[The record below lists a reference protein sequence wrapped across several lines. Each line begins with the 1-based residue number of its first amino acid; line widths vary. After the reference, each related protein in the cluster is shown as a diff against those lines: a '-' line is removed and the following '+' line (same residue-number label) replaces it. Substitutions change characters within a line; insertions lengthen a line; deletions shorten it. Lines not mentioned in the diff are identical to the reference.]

1 MKKLPLQGRTL
12 ALLAVI
18 IPLLVLFIMSVCD
31 QGRSPRSL

>member
-1 MKKLPLQGRTL
+1 MKSYLQGRTL

-18 IPLLVLFIMSVCD
+18 IPLLVLLFFLSVCD